1 MQMNQSEPQVTQVVY
16 DATERSVITMN
27 ENDLYRYISD
37 YTKKIEKSRG
47 WFSYLMTFISLLG
60 VLVTSNFKNLVFSSE
75 IWLFAF
81 VVITAIFGFLT
92 VRAMWYAWT
101 IKDSPE
107 SFIKSIKT
115 EALQKNQVRTVKL
128 KSFE

>member
-1 MQMNQSEPQVTQVVY
+1 
-16 DATERSVITMN
+16 MN